1 MAVWE
6 ECFDFGVW
14 LCVWLCIWLCIF
26 CKKKNEMYRLVVHL
40 VVHFSVVLTV
50 IEWRKLPLFFLIF
63 ATFKLF
69 EGGKC
74 HELERLHINC

>member
-1 MAVWE
+1 M
-6 ECFDFGVW
+6 
-14 LCVWLCIWLCIF
+14 
-26 CKKKNEMYRLVVHL
+26 RLVM
-40 VVHFSVVLTV
+40 HFSVVLTV
-50 IEWRKLPLFFLIF
+50 IEWHKLPLFFLIF